1 MADYYAILKRA
12 VEAVPTQNR
21 EQRQTIYDKAR
32 KALLTKLQ
40 NMDPPLPP
48 ADISKQRMALE
59 EAVRAVERDLSA
71 AASAASAQASSHE
84 EEKEMGDGRM
94 SERSAS
100 TSAPAAPRARAG
112 EEARADHGYAQVD
125 AAPKGASAP
134 QPYKPTAMDK
144 PRQEILEEK
153 SPSDKVVRRAG
164 QDVLKNAV
172 RDANALGEAT
182 NKAVRHAQDAAD
194 AVGEERDGGEAARIE
209 PTLGDA
215 VVSQSKTYKRNS
227 IEDGVSERPGYS
239 NDEDGDDQGSK
250 SRFGLI
256 AIVMVLIVVL
266 AGSGY
271 LLYSNMEAFL
281 GSDTASV
288 QETGSD
294 GSAQVEKTQS
304 GDAASGSGQFDMAAK
319 SVKTITVTP
328 PSEDDGAR
336 SDDSALPQGDVTAP
350 VADTVPLQGL
360 TANVGANDA
369 GISVAQRA
377 ILYEEPGGE
386 SEPGSA
392 NGGEVIWAVEGDGDG
407 AVVTIEASIPDKN
420 MSFNITM
427 KKNQD
432 AELPASHLIEI
443 SATHGDNDADKAIV
457 KIPGLILK
465 PTEQSR
471 GEGLVG
477 AAIRIA
483 DDLHW
488 VALTSGDREERYNLE
503 LLHLRGWIDIPIQYK
518 TGRRAILTLEKGE
531 AGDRVITQA
540 IQAWT
545 GQ

>member
-12 VEAVPTQNR
+12 VEAVPTQTR

-32 KALLTKLQ
+32 KALLAKLQ
-40 NMDPPLPP
+40 NMDPPLTP

-59 EAVRAVERDLSA
+59 EAVRAVERDLSG
-71 AASAASAQASSHE
+71 S
-84 EEKEMGDGRM
+84 GM
-94 SERSAS
+94 SP
-100 TSAPAAPRARAG
+100 APAHHDADDEVHVRAEQHRQ
-112 EEARADHGYAQVD
+112 E
-125 AAPKGASAP
+125 APKVEASHKPKSAGPNDDARDADGASKERAKP
-134 QPYKPTAMDK
+134 QTPHQGERPDTKERPK
-144 PRQEILEEK
+144 QEILEKK

-172 RDANALGEAT
+172 RDANALGQAT
-182 NKAVRHAQDAAD
+182 NKAVKHAQDAAD
-194 AVGEERDGGEAARIE
+194 AVGEERDSGEAARIE

-215 VVSQSKTYKRNS
+215 VVSQSKTYKRPS
-227 IEDGVSERPGYS
+227 IEEGVSERPSYAS
-239 NDEDGDDQGSK
+239 DDSADDDGSK

-256 AIVMVLIVVL
+256 AIAMLIVVVL
-266 AGSGY
+266 IGSGY
-271 LLYSNMEAFL
+271 LLYANRDAFL
-281 GSDTASV
+281 LSDSTDTEQAAN
-288 QETGSD
+288 
-294 GSAQVEKTQS
+294 GSAQSVGKTQP
-304 GDAASGSGQFDMAAK
+304 GDNSSSSNSSDMAAK
-319 SVKTITVTP
+319 SVRTITVTP
-328 PSEDDGAR
+328 PSEEDGA
-336 SDDSALPQGDVTAP
+336 AQGDDATAQAGTTTADATAP
-350 VADTVPLQGL
+350 AAEDANNGASSGPADL
-360 TANVGANDA
+360 
-369 GISVAQRA
+369 SVAQRS

-386 SEPGSA
+386 GEPGSA
-392 NGGEVIWAVEGDGDG
+392 SAGEVLWSLEGEGDN
-407 AVVTIEASIPDKN
+407 AVVVIDATIPDKK

-443 SATHGDNDADKAIV
+443 SATHADADPAKAIV

-503 LLHLRGWIDIPIQYK
+503 LLHLRGWIDIPIQYE

-531 AGDRVITQA
+531 AGDQVITNA
-540 IQAWT
+540 IQAWS
-545 GQ
+545 GR

>member
-12 VEAVPTQNR
+12 VEAVPTQTR

-32 KALLTKLQ
+32 KALLAKLQ
-40 NMDPPLPP
+40 NMDPPLTP

-59 EAVRAVERDLSA
+59 EAVRAVERDLSG
-71 AASAASAQASSHE
+71 SS
-84 EEKEMGDGRM
+84 MT
-94 SERSAS
+94 A
-100 TSAPAAPRARAG
+100 APALHDTDD
-112 EEARADHGYAQVD
+112 EEHVRADQHRHE
-125 AAPKGASAP
+125 APKVEASHKLKSAGPDDDARDADGASKERAKP
-134 QPYKPTAMDK
+134 QKPHQGERPDTK
-144 PRQEILEEK
+144 ERPKQEILEKK

-172 RDANALGEAT
+172 RDANALGQAT
-182 NKAVRHAQDAAD
+182 NKAVKHAQDAAD
-194 AVGEERDGGEAARIE
+194 AVGEERDSGEAARIE

-215 VVSQSKTYKRNS
+215 VVSQSKTYKRPS
-227 IEDGVSERPGYS
+227 IEEGVSERPSYAS
-239 NDEDGDDQGSK
+239 DDSADDDGSK

-256 AIVMVLIVVL
+256 AIAMLIVVVL
-266 AGSGY
+266 IGSGY
-271 LLYSNMEAFL
+271 LLYANRDAFL
-281 GSDTASV
+281 LSDSTDTEQAAN
-288 QETGSD
+288 
-294 GSAQVEKTQS
+294 GSAQSVGKTQQ
-304 GDAASGSGQFDMAAK
+304 GDNGSSSNSSDMAAK
-319 SVKTITVTP
+319 SVRTITVTP
-328 PSEDDGAR
+328 PSEEDGAAQ
-336 SDDSALPQGDVTAP
+336 DDDATAQTDTTTADATAP
-350 VADTVPLQGL
+350 VAED
-360 TANVGANDA
+360 ANNGVSSGQADL
-369 GISVAQRA
+369 SVAQRS

-386 SEPGSA
+386 GEPGSA
-392 NGGEVIWAVEGDGDG
+392 SAGEVLWSLEGEGDN
-407 AVVTIEASIPDKN
+407 AVVVIDATIPDKK

-443 SATHGDNDADKAIV
+443 SATHADADPAKAIV

-503 LLHLRGWIDIPIQYK
+503 LLHLRGWIDIPIQYE

-531 AGDRVITQA
+531 AGDQVITNA
-540 IQAWT
+540 IQAWS
-545 GQ
+545 GR